1 MSQEPDCKPGYAKR
15 SSSFEYVEHLRTP
28 VQADTL
34 SEKEQAALRR
44 KIDLRVTSILGL
56 FYLVG
61 QIDRNN
67 LGNANI
73 AGMSVDLNLNGP
85 RFSVVVLIMF
95 ITYVAFQPVAVV
107 LVRKV
112 GARVFFT
119 SIAML
124 WGMTEI
130 SLGMIRHWYDL
141 IPLRLLLGAFEAGV
155 FPAALYIM
163 SCWYTRY
170 RLQQRIAL
178 FYFIGTI
185 ASAFTGILAYGVS
198 QMDGLGSGPT
208 WWGALSDTAESNTHE
223 HEAGIA
229 GWRWIFIM
237 FGVITIAVAAICS
250 IFIVDF
256 PEVEMERKSSWAK
269 ISFLTPREARFV
281 VAEIEA
287 DRSDTYAEEFRLRLY
302 LQHLG
307 DAKLWTYAVLFLLTT
322 TTNYAVVYF
331 LPIILREGLGFS
343 VAAAQCLTA
352 PPYIL
357 ACFWMMILGR
367 LSDRLRLRSPF
378 LIFNNSCCI
387 IGLAL
392 LGFTEHTPSRL
403 IGAFLTTAAGSAN
416 LPSALAWQA
425 NNIRGQWKRALASA
439 LSIGAGGIGGIV
451 GGTVFRTEDAP
462 LYRPGIITTLLAN
475 GLMIAISLAMVV
487 RYRSA
492 NQRVAGGGKPI
503 EGLEGFRYTL

>member
-1 MSQEPDCKPGYAKR
+1 MSQEPIGEPDCEKR
-15 SSSFEYVEHLRTP
+15 GSSFDHVEDPKASIH
-28 VQADTL
+28 VETL
-34 SEKEQAALRR
+34 SEKEQTALRR
-44 KIDLRVTSILGL
+44 KIDLRVTSVLGL
-56 FYLVG
+56 LYLVG

-73 AGMSVDLNLNGP
+73 AGMSVDLNLSGS
-85 RFSVVVLIMF
+85 RFSIVVLIMF
-95 ITYVAFQPVAVV
+95 ITYVAFQPVAVI
-107 LVRKV
+107 LIRKF
-112 GARVFFT
+112 GARIFFT
-119 SIAML
+119 SIAVL
-124 WGMTEI
+124 WGLTEI
-130 SLGMIRHWYDL
+130 SLGMVRHWYDL
-141 IPLRLLLGAFEAGV
+141 IPLRLMLGAFEAGV
-155 FPAALYIM
+155 FPAALYMM
-163 SCWYTRY
+163 SCWYPRY

-178 FYFIGTI
+178 FYFIGTV

-198 QMDGLGSGPT
+198 QMGGLG
-208 WWGALSDTAESNTHE
+208 
-223 HEAGIA
+223 AGIA

-237 FGVITIAVAAICS
+237 FGIITLVTAAFCS

-256 PEVEMERKSSWAK
+256 PEVEMERKPSKRRWTTMTP
-269 ISFLTPREARFV
+269 SFLTPREARFV

-302 LQHLG
+302 LQHLT
-307 DAKLWTYAVLFLLTT
+307 DLKLWTYGVLFLLTT

-331 LPIILREGLGFS
+331 LPIILRDGLGFS

-357 ACFWMMILGR
+357 ACIWMLALGR
-367 LSDRLRLRSPF
+367 FSDRLRIRSPF
-378 LIFNNSCCI
+378 IIFNNACCI
-387 IGLAL
+387 LGLGL
-392 LGFTEHTPSRL
+392 LGFTSSTAPRL
-403 IGAFLTTAAGSAN
+403 VGAFLTTAAGSAN
-416 LPSALAWQA
+416 LPSVLAWQA

-439 LSIGAGGIGGIV
+439 LSIGAGGLGGIV

-487 RYRSA
+487 RYHVA
-492 NQRVAGGGKPI
+492 NRRVDAGGELI